1 MKEEPRYRASLP
13 RSEKDDWEAIIQQTR
28 QIGLENAKSLLSEA
42 AARQSDLEAECEEV
56 GIDPNDVSH
65 YWYKSKRFSIFAKNK
80 VLTYEQ
86 VRDELIQEMKA
97 HAPVYSTILREK
109 LDDPHL
115 LIFDPADIHI
125 GKLASAFETNET
137 YNIDT
142 AEKRVIQGLQ
152 NIVRKAIPYNIE
164 KIVVVGGNDALH
176 IDTPRRTTTSGTPQ
190 DTDGMWYD
198 GFRRAKQLYIRVIET
213 LLPLADVHFVYCPS
227 NHDYQSGFFLA
238 DAIASWFSNAK
249 NVTFDVSIA
258 HRKYL
263 LYGRSLV
270 GFTHGDGAKHADLPD
285 LMKTEAKAAW
295 AQARFGYWYAHHIHH
310 KDRSANR
317 GKKKDLIE
325 KDYMDVSVI
334 TSNPNVNPEDK
345 VFVEYLRTPSGTD
358 SWHHRNGYQ
367 HAPKAVEAFV
377 HHPHFGQVSRLVHL
391 F

>member
-1 MKEEPRYRASLP
+1 MSQQNPFRPSLP
-13 RSEKDDWEAIIQQTR
+13 REKQEIWESILKLAKQVGPDET
-28 QIGLENAKSLLSEA
+28 ENILRVTAE
-42 AARQSDLEAECEEV
+42 RQSDLEAECEAV
-56 GIDPNDVSH
+56 GIDPNDVRH
-65 YWYKSKRFSIFAKNK
+65 YWYKSKRFSIFAKNQE
-80 VLTYEQ
+80 LSYEQ
-86 VRDELIQEMKA
+86 VRDDLIAEMKNY
-97 HAPVYSTILREK
+97 APVYPTISRADS
-109 LDDPHL
+109 DDPHV
-115 LIFDPADIHI
+115 LIFDPSDIHI
-125 GKLASAFETNET
+125 GKLAAISETSET
-137 YNIDT
+137 YNIDI
-142 AEKRVIQGLQ
+142 AEKRVIEGLQ
-152 NIVRKAIPYNIE
+152 GILKKAQPYNIE

-198 GFRRAKQLYIRVIET
+198 GFTRAKKLYIRVIET

-238 DAIASWFSNAK
+238 DSIASWFSKAQ

-263 LYGRSLV
+263 LYGRNLV

-295 AQARFGYWYAHHIHH
+295 AQARFGYWYSHHIHH

-317 GKKKDLIE
+317 GKRKELIE

-334 TSNPNVNPEDK
+334 RSNPNVNPEDK

-377 HHPHFGQVSRLVHL
+377 HHPHHGQVSRLVHL